1 MKRVFLMLMCAL
13 LIVGSAKAT
22 DSFSELSKD
31 ITHVFGDIKRGDRLE
46 VANKFGNVVFRTHK
60 KNEIKAL
67 INVKVAAASKQ
78 AAMNLLNKVD
88 VKADMKKSWNYASYS
103 MKNKYDGDANDET
116 KKVEIN
122 CVVYI
127 PKDLLAI
134 KVQNEFGNVY
144 IEEYGLPFEANVRFG
159 DLIAGRLMH
168 NEQMLVSV
176 EYGKLQI
183 DEAVAINAG
192 VRFGEAKIGRADYL
206 NLCLQHSEGSVG
218 DVNNL
223 AADLK
228 HVSDLNIMGV
238 EKVKINTLSFTT
250 LNIESLKS
258 RLDVVAA
265 SGTHSNVK
273 IAVQSAKKFEGIRMN
288 CSFTPVELL
297 LPKDIVAQCN
307 LSSSNGMVT
316 INNLPGDNL
325 KDGAFRGKRYS
336 GNLGKKRKGVDY
348 VQLPKIDIVDS
359 FANIEVDVVD

>member
-13 LIVGSAKAT
+13 FVVAGAQAT

-46 VANKFGNVVFRTHK
+46 IANKFGNVVFRIHK

-78 AAMNLLNKVD
+78 AATNMLNKVNVKTD
-88 VKADMKKSWNYASYS
+88 VKNSWNYSSYS
-103 MKNKYDGDANDET
+103 IKNNYYGDSNEET
-116 KKVEIN
+116 KVEIN

-134 KVQNEFGNVY
+134 KVKNEFGNVY

-168 NEQMLVSV
+168 NEQMFVSV

-183 DEAVAINAG
+183 DEAVTINAG

-238 EKVKINTLSFTT
+238 EKVKINALSFTT

-265 SGTHSNVK
+265 GGTHSNVK

-316 INNLPGDNL
+316 IKNLPGDNL

-336 GNLGKKRKGVDY
+336 GNLGAKRKGVDY
-348 VQLPKIDIVDS
+348 TKLPKIDIVDS

>member
-13 LIVGSAKAT
+13 LIVVSAHAT

-46 VANKFGNVVFRTHK
+46 IANRFGNVVFRLHK

-78 AAMNLLNKVD
+78 VATNMLNKVNVKTD
-88 VKADMKKSWNYASYS
+88 VKNSWNYTSYS
-103 MKNKYDGDANDET
+103 IKNNYYGDSNEET
-116 KKVEIN
+116 KVEIN

-134 KVQNEFGNVY
+134 KVKNEFGNVY

-168 NEQMLVSV
+168 NEQMFVSV

-192 VRFGEAKIGRADYL
+192 VRFGEAKIGCADYL

-228 HVSDLNIMGV
+228 HVSDLNIKSV
-238 EKVKINTLSFTT
+238 EKVKIYALSFTT

-258 RLDVVAA
+258 RLDVVAG

-288 CSFTPVELL
+288 SSFTPVELL
-297 LPKDIVAQCN
+297 LPKDIFAQCN

-316 INNLPGDNL
+316 INNLSGENL
-325 KDGAFRGKRYS
+325 KDDSFRGKRYV
-336 GNLGKKRKGVDY
+336 GNLGGKRKGVDY
-348 VQLPKIDIVDS
+348 TQFPQINITSS
-359 FANIEVDVVD
+359 FANIDVDVVD